1 MTNPQN
7 HQLSVLAAAGFPID
21 AITPE
26 QRAVF
31 SSLSED
37 EVSLLID
44 LRARL
49 DAAEPE
55 VLAHTDVAGGGM
67 F

>member
-1 MTNPQN
+1 MTSPQQD
-7 HQLSVLAAAGFPID
+7 QLTALAAAGFPID
-21 AITPE
+21 SVTQE

-37 EVSLLID
+37 EVTLLID
-44 LRARL
+44 LRARF
-49 DAAEPE
+49 DAVEPE
-55 VLAHTDVAGGGM
+55 VLAHTDLAGGGM